1 MILLNY
7 ASSEKLCP
15 CGAHLKAYATPTRR
29 VKSARLGV
37 FQAREHIKCCSNGHP
52 QRLFRSEELSALV
65 GKGRIYAND
74 VMVDAAN
81 QRYLYGRSGSEIAQ
95 LTLTGISERH
105 ARRLAREALDVVKAL
120 HEEKSAAL
128 TAAMGRW
135 VLQIDGI
142 VDGEYDMIVAVRDAL
157 SGFLLYA
164 KTCHFET
171 HDEIRT
177 VLAEVKKRYGAPC
190 ATISDLR
197 AGILSALAEDFPGVP
212 VAICRYHF
220 LRDLGKDL
228 LKADHVSLG
237 KIFTTYGIRALLK
250 RVLRSLPEYDLNL
263 LVEVGNG
270 ICSDPKELAVME
282 CRRELERILWEGEKS
297 GLGFP
302 FTLRQLNFLWECVA
316 ALPILAENNRVA
328 QNAAIEEAVSAI
340 REVVSDAQVIETGE
354 RLKEVYG
361 LFGAL
366 KGAMYPK
373 TKGTPLSGEPSLTD
387 REAQGRCREV
397 VAELE
402 KVLMTMTA
410 GHVSWTAKKIVTD
423 YGKWE
428 SHLFPSGVEGIAV
441 PKTNNRLEQ
450 VFRRMR
456 RNVRKRCGDKATGR
470 QLTLTG
476 EMMLLYQNLANPAY
490 VEAVFGEE
498 SVATVFGRKRAS
510 LPKVR
515 KMGRKERERLL
526 DQGQQMLRKGQVPGT
541 PYTEEMFAEVQRQ
554 VVASS
559 ELYPA
564 VRLPI

>member
-1 MILLNY
+1 M
-7 ASSEKLCP
+7 
-15 CGAHLKAYATPTRR
+15 
-29 VKSARLGV
+29 
-37 FQAREHIKCCSNGHP
+37 
-52 QRLFRSEELSALV
+52 
-65 GKGRIYAND
+65 
-74 VMVDAAN
+74 
-81 QRYLYGRSGSEIAQ
+81 
-95 LTLTGISERH
+95 
-105 ARRLAREALDVVKAL
+105 
-120 HEEKSAAL
+120 
-128 TAAMGRW
+128 
-135 VLQIDGI
+135 
-142 VDGEYDMIVAVRDAL
+142 
-157 SGFLLYA
+157 
-164 KTCHFET
+164 
-171 HDEIRT
+171 
-177 VLAEVKKRYGAPC
+177 
-190 ATISDLR
+190 
-197 AGILSALAEDFPGVP
+197 
-212 VAICRYHF
+212 
-220 LRDLGKDL
+220 
-228 LKADHVSLG
+228 
-237 KIFTTYGIRALLK
+237 
-250 RVLRSLPEYDLNL
+250 
-263 LVEVGNG
+263 
-270 ICSDPKELAVME
+270 
-282 CRRELERILWEGEKS
+282 
-297 GLGFP
+297 
-302 FTLRQLNFLWECVA
+302 RQLNFLWECVA

-328 QNAAIEEAVSAI
+328 QNAAIEEAGSAI

-402 KVLMTMTA
+402 KALMTMTA
-410 GHVSWTAKKIVTD
+410 GHVSWTAKKIVAD

-526 DQGQQMLRKGQVPGT
+526 DQGQQMLRKGQALRT
-541 PYTEEMFAEVQRQ
+541 PYTEEMFAEVQRPGGGLARTLPCSETTNLKPVGRHRLERQ
-554 VVASS
+554 SYYLTHHLNYAKMPEAGVSIVIPAYNEEVRIRSTLEQYLPALERLNTPFEILVVCDGMEDKTADVAREYFHRNVKVLQFGVKLGKGGAVFAGFRRAQYDYVGFVDADGPITPSDLTRLLTILDSSDCVIASRWMKGS
-559 ELYPA
+559 VVSHQEPPLKRLFSKVWIFLARAMLLLPLQDMQCGAKLMRRDVMDMALREVALTNWAFDVSLLYHINQNDYRITEVPVTWSHDPRSRMRLGKDIPVMLFSLIG
-564 VRLPI
+564 VRLVNLPIFSKIFPKLAEAFDRIGVVE